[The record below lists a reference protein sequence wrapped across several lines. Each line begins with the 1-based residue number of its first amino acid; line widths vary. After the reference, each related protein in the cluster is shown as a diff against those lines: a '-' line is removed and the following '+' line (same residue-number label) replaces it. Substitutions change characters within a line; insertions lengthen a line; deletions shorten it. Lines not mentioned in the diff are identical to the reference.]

1 MLANLENS
9 AVAAETGLEK
19 LSFYSNPKEE
29 KCQRMF
35 KLSHNCAHFMYY
47 QVRLK
52 ILQAGFISMWTKN
65 FQMYKVD
72 LEKAEPEIRLPI
84 SDGSQKK

>member
-1 MLANLENS
+1 MSANLENS

-29 KCQRMF
+29 QCQRMF

-47 QVRLK
+47 QGNAQNPSSRLH
-52 ILQAGFISMWTKN
+52 QYVN
-65 FQMYKVD
+65 Q
-72 LEKAEPEIRLPI
+72 ELPDVQGGLRKGRTRDQI
-84 SDGSQKK
+84 ANI